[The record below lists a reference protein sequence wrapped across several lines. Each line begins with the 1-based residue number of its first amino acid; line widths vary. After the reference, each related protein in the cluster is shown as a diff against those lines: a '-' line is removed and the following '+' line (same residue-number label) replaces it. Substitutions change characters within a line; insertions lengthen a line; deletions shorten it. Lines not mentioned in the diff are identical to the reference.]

1 MGCVKLHASL
11 PTVLDCA
18 HGYKEETKTS
28 LLSSQES
35 FGFAIS
41 FTARKKGCVKSDE
54 AGSKNKCGQ
63 KEG

>member
-1 MGCVKLHASL
+1 
-11 PTVLDCA
+11 VLDCA

-35 FGFAIS
+35 FGFSGNSA
-41 FTARKKGCVKSDE
+41 AREKGCVQSDE
-54 AGSKNKCGQ
+54 AGSKNKRCE

>member
-1 MGCVKLHASL
+1 VI
-11 PTVLDCA
+11 DCA

-41 FTARKKGCVKSDE
+41 FTARKKGCVKRDE
-54 AGSKNKCGQ
+54 DSTESEGWQ
-63 KEG
+63 KEGGRRRASEKKN